1 MPRRAGKSDAAVARA
16 GKRYPLNMR
25 TTFEIRS
32 KLEAAAA
39 ESGRSLAQEAESL
52 IERALQL
59 DKVLAAMNTS
69 LEKMENDSRDA
80 ELIRIGYII
89 VQRDPDTHKKL
100 WAEPGYPGTEHLRSD
115 WLSPKEGQ

>member
-1 MPRRAGKSDAAVARA
+1 MPRRAGKSDAAVAQA

-52 IERALQL
+52 IEKALQL
-59 DKVLAAMNTS
+59 DKVLAAMRTTIADIERGNI
-69 LEKMENDSRDA
+69 DSVLNRK
-80 ELIRIGYII
+80 GYTI
-89 VQRDPDTHKKL
+89 VERDPDTHKKM
-100 WAEPGYPGTEHLRSD
+100 WAEPGYPGTEHLRSGFIA
-115 WLSPKEGQ
+115 PEGEK